1 MRLEARQSGATDLGG
16 GRPDRSSGLSG
27 ECIRGGGVDA
37 RRIARAHVKTHAS
50 PALRAPSLV
59 HADPKPQEFRVRGRD
74 LFGGLTHEREIAAA
88 A

>member
-1 MRLEARQSGATDLGG
+1 
-16 GRPDRSSGLSG
+16 
-27 ECIRGGGVDA
+27 
-37 RRIARAHVKTHAS
+37 VKTHAS

-74 LFGGLTHEREIAAA
+74 LLGGLTHEHEIAAA